1 MKKNASSKI
10 LLSLGVATLL
20 YSSAFAQEINL
31 TESSDVGN
39 YFEEN
44 GKDINLK
51 NPDKYKGQDLNI
63 KMGVWDLPNDDYDSA
78 DYRLN
83 IDIGKNNTLSFTH
96 NNGQNPAYVTNLN
109 ATAKEVKTTDIVLQA
124 FAPSVINGDLTM
136 TSSGGEAI
144 TEDEKKGSGIILYNG
159 AVEGKSANGSLT
171 INGNFTADKTLFATY
186 GNFVKVNGTAN
197 LKNSNF
203 GLMKR
208 SYTDLEANNVV
219 MVQAKDFNEN
229 ILKANNNA
237 GALLLKFASD
247 YISTDVQGKDPLE
260 AGTIIDISDE
270 DKYGDGEKGLVDY
283 KLSVQNC
290 GGNKCLVDYKLSV
303 QNCGGN
309 KCLVINGGATAAA
322 KDKLVQLQVDIDA
335 IDKLLK
341 NEFDFSQDEEWT
353 KAKEALEKQKT
364 ELEQLKQEAEKNGG
378 KIDDEKYIDL
388 VNKNSNL
395 NLSANDKASIL
406 ALRSITEQLGSIGA
420 DLASREGVKLAL
432 DIKKDTDNTG
442 KSVSNLNSA
451 SSAVNTTMNISNDVS
466 IGSRVAMLNNPF
478 GTYASKMNGLKF
490 AALDSDMRP
499 SYVNEYT
506 NSVWANAF
514 GGANIIDGDSGA
526 MYGATIGVDKQAN
539 DDVLWGTYFTYANA
553 KIKDNNLEQKSD
565 NFQLGMYSTI
575 NVAPQWELNLKAYAQ
590 VSPTKQDNVQTD
602 GAYNSDYTSKF
613 LGLSANA
620 GRVFDFS
627 DNTLFIKPF
636 AGVNYYF
643 SYTPSHTE
651 NGAIAKDIDSMKNN
665 SVSVEVGAE
674 FRKYMNENSYIFVT
688 PKIEQFVINSGDDY
702 TANLAVNNA
711 FFTSIEAN
719 NKKKTYGQIIVGG
732 NVDFTNQLSMNLG
745 FGAKQILAGK
755 VDNKNETYLS
765 GQVGLKYKF

>member
-20 YSSAFAQEINL
+20 YSGAFAAEITFN
-31 TESSDVGN
+31 SDSDLN
-39 YFEEN
+39 THF
-44 GKDINLK
+44 DINEKDNVATFK
-51 NPDKYKGQDLNI
+51 NENYKNQDLTFKINT
-63 KMGVWDLPNDDYDSA
+63 LAFDDAPEDA
-78 DYRLN
+78 KIN
-83 IDIGKNNTLSFTH
+83 IDLGNNSLTLENTRNS
-96 NNGQNPAYVTNLN
+96 GGE
-109 ATAKEVKTTDIVLQA
+109 TAALVRNFNVDAKDFKTTDIGLSYFNA
-124 FAPSVINGDLTM
+124 GIINANFTM
-136 TSSGGEAI
+136 V
-144 TEDEKKGSGIILYNG
+144 GSGEDFDLDNIIDKNKASSLLIFNG
-159 AVEGKSANGSLT
+159 SRENTNDTVNGSLT
-171 INGNFTADKTLFATY
+171 VNGDFSAT
-186 GNFVKVNGTAN
+186 NSAIVSMKSDTFKVNGTATIEKSGLGFLSQSYSN
-197 LKNSNF
+197 LDVNDF
-203 GLMKR
+203 IALR
-208 SYTDLEANNVV
+208 
-219 MVQAKDFNEN
+219 AKDIKTDKLNDET
-229 ILKANNNA
+229 NA
-237 GALLLKFASD
+237 GALILKTASSYIDESLLNDDDYVASL
-247 YISTDVQGKDPLE
+247 DVT
-260 AGTIIDISDE
+260 AE
-270 DKYGDGEKGLVDY
+270 DNKYGGVFVDY
-283 KLSVQNC
+283 KLSLKNC
-290 GGNKCLVDYKLSV
+290 GGD
-303 QNCGGN
+303 

-322 KDKLVQLQVDIDA
+322 KKLTNQIAVDLEAITRIIDGL
-335 IDKLLK
+335 D
-341 NEFDFSQDEEWT
+341 NEQ
-353 KAKEALEKQKT
+353 AKEALQEQKT

-526 MYGATIGVDKQAN
+526 MYGATVGVDKQAN

-575 NVAPQWELNLKAYAQ
+575 NIAPQWELNLKAYAQ
-590 VSPTKQDNVQTD
+590 VSPTKQDNVQID

>member
-20 YSSAFAQEINL
+20 YSGAFAAEITFN
-31 TESSDVGN
+31 SDSDLN
-39 YFEEN
+39 THF
-44 GKDINLK
+44 DINEKDNVATFK
-51 NPDKYKGQDLNI
+51 NENYKNQDLTFKINT
-63 KMGVWDLPNDDYDSA
+63 LAFDDAHEDA
-78 DYRLN
+78 KIN
-83 IDIGKNNTLSFTH
+83 IDLGNNSLTLENTRNS
-96 NNGQNPAYVTNLN
+96 GGE
-109 ATAKEVKTTDIVLQA
+109 TAALVRNFNVDAKDFKTTDIGLSYFNA
-124 FAPSVINGDLTM
+124 GIINANFTM
-136 TSSGGEAI
+136 V
-144 TEDEKKGSGIILYNG
+144 GSGEDFDLDNIDKNKASSLLIFNG
-159 AVEGKSANGSLT
+159 SRENTNDTVNGSLT
-171 INGNFTADKTLFATY
+171 VNGDFSAT
-186 GNFVKVNGTAN
+186 NSAIVSMKSDTFKVNGTATIEKSGLGFLSQSYSN
-197 LKNSNF
+197 LDVNDF
-203 GLMKR
+203 IALR
-208 SYTDLEANNVV
+208 
-219 MVQAKDFNEN
+219 AKDIKTDKLNDET
-229 ILKANNNA
+229 NA
-237 GALLLKFASD
+237 GALILKSASSYIDESLLNDDDYVASL
-247 YISTDVQGKDPLE
+247 DVT
-260 AGTIIDISDE
+260 AE
-270 DKYGDGEKGLVDY
+270 DNKYGGVFVDY
-283 KLSVQNC
+283 KLSLKNC
-290 GGNKCLVDYKLSV
+290 GGD
-303 QNCGGN
+303 

-322 KDKLVQLQVDIDA
+322 KKLTNQIAVDLEAITRIIDGL
-335 IDKLLK
+335 D
-341 NEFDFSQDEEWT
+341 NEQ
-353 KAKEALEKQKT
+353 AKEALQEQKT
-364 ELEQLKQEAEKNGG
+364 ELEKLQQEAMQNGG

-526 MYGATIGVDKQAN
+526 MYGATVGVDKQAN
-539 DDVLWGTYFTYANA
+539 DDVLWGAYFTYANA

-590 VSPTKQDNVQTD
+590 VSPTKQDNVQID

-651 NGAIAKDIDSMKNN
+651 NGAIAKDIDSIKNN

>member
-31 TESSDVGN
+31 TESSGVGN

-290 GGNKCLVDYKLSV
+290 GGNKCLV
-303 QNCGGN
+303 
-309 KCLVINGGATAAA
+309 INGGATAAA
-322 KDKLVQLQVDIDA
+322 KDKLVQLQVDIDV

>member
-31 TESSDVGN
+31 TQSSDVEN

-51 NPDKYKGQDLNI
+51 NPDKYKGQDLSI

-78 DYRLN
+78 VYRLN

-96 NNGQNPAYVTNLN
+96 NNGQNPVYVTNLN

-124 FAPSVINGDLTM
+124 FAPSVINGNLTM
-136 TSSGGEAI
+136 TSSGAETI

-159 AVEGKSANGSLT
+159 AGETQSANGSLT
-171 INGNFTADKTLFATY
+171 INGNFTADKTLFAAY

-197 LKNSNF
+197 LTNSNF
-203 GLMKR
+203 GLIKR

-219 MVQAKDFNEN
+219 MVQAKDFNKD
-229 ILKANNNA
+229 ILEEKSNNNA
-237 GALLLKFASD
+237 GALLVKFLND
-247 YISTDVQGKDPLE
+247 YVSTDLHGKDVIE
-260 AGTIIDISDE
+260 TGAVIDISDE
-270 DKYGDGEKGLVDY
+270 DEYGDGKKGLVDY

-290 GGNKCLVDYKLSV
+290 GGNKCLVV
-303 QNCGGN
+303 
-309 KCLVINGGATAAA
+309 NGGATAAA
-322 KDKLVQLQVDIDA
+322 KDKLTQLKVDINA

-341 NEFDFSQDEEWT
+341 NEFDSSQDEEW
-353 KAKEALEKQKT
+353 KQAKEALEKQKT
-364 ELEQLKQEAEKNGG
+364 ELEKLQQEAKKNGG

-478 GTYASKMNGLKF
+478 GTYASKMNSLKF

-526 MYGATIGVDKQAN
+526 MYGATVGVDKQAN
-539 DDVLWGTYFTYANA
+539 DDVLWGAYFTYANA

-590 VSPTKQDNVQTD
+590 VSPTKQDNVQID

-665 SVSVEVGAE
+665 SVSIEVGAE

-711 FFTSIEAN
+711 FFTSVEAN

>member
-31 TESSDVGN
+31 TQSSDVGN

-96 NNGQNPAYVTNLN
+96 NNDQNPVYVTNLN

-124 FAPSVINGDLTM
+124 SAPSVINGNLTM
-136 TSSGGEAI
+136 TSSGGGAI
-144 TEDEKKGSGIILYNG
+144 TEDEKKGSGIILYNGNG

-171 INGNFTADKTLFATY
+171 INGNFAADKTLFAAY

-197 LKNSNF
+197 LTNSNF

-219 MVQAKDFNEN
+219 IVQAKDFNEN

-237 GALLLKFASD
+237 GALLLKFAGD

-290 GGNKCLVDYKLSV
+290 GGNKCLV
-303 QNCGGN
+303 
-309 KCLVINGGATAAA
+309 INGGATAAA
-322 KDKLVQLQVDIDA
+322 KDKLVQLQVDIDT

-341 NEFDFSQDEEWT
+341 NEFDSSQGEEWEQ
-353 KAKEALEKQKT
+353 AKETLKKQQAELQTMLE
-364 ELEQLKQEAEKNGG
+364 EAKKNGG

-388 VNKNSNL
+388 VNKNLNL

-526 MYGATIGVDKQAN
+526 MYGATVGVDKQAN
-539 DDVLWGTYFTYANA
+539 DDVLWGAYFTYANA

-590 VSPTKQDNVQTD
+590 VSPTKQDNVQID

-651 NGAIAKDIDSMKNN
+651 NGAIAKDIDSIKNN

-711 FFTSIEAN
+711 FFTSVEAN

>member
-31 TESSDVGN
+31 TQSSDIGN

-96 NNGQNPAYVTNLN
+96 NNGQNPVYVTNLN

-124 FAPSVINGDLTM
+124 SAPSVINGNLTM
-136 TSSGGEAI
+136 TSSGAETI

-171 INGNFTADKTLFATY
+171 INGNFTADKTLFAAY

-197 LKNSNF
+197 LTNSNF

-219 MVQAKDFNEN
+219 IVQAKDFNEN

-237 GALLLKFASD
+237 GALLLKFAGD

-260 AGTIIDISDE
+260 AATIIDISDE
-270 DKYGDGEKGLVDY
+270 DKYGDGEKG
-283 KLSVQNC
+283 
-290 GGNKCLVDYKLSV
+290 LVDYKLSV

-322 KDKLVQLQVDIDA
+322 KDKLVQLQVDIDT

-341 NEFDFSQDEEWT
+341 NEFDSSQGEEWEQ
-353 KAKEALEKQKT
+353 AKETLQEQKTKLEKLQ
-364 ELEQLKQEAEKNGG
+364 QEAMQNGG

-526 MYGATIGVDKQAN
+526 MYGATVGVDKQAN
-539 DDVLWGTYFTYANA
+539 DDVLWGAYFTYANA

-590 VSPTKQDNVQTD
+590 VSPTKQDNVQID

-620 GRVFDFS
+620 GRVFDLS

-651 NGAIAKDIDSMKNN
+651 NGAIAKDIDSIKNN

-711 FFTSIEAN
+711 FFTSVEAN

>member
-31 TESSDVGN
+31 TQSSDVGN

-96 NNGQNPAYVTNLN
+96 NNDQNPVYVTNLN

-124 FAPSVINGDLTM
+124 SAPSVINGNLTM
-136 TSSGGEAI
+136 TSSGGGAI
-144 TEDEKKGSGIILYNG
+144 TEDEKKGSGIILYNGNG

-171 INGNFTADKTLFATY
+171 INGNFAADKTLFAAY

-197 LKNSNF
+197 LTNSNF

-219 MVQAKDFNEN
+219 IVQAKDFNEN

-237 GALLLKFASD
+237 GALLLKFAGD

-260 AGTIIDISDE
+260 AATIIDISDE
-270 DKYGDGEKGLVDY
+270 DKYGDGEKG
-283 KLSVQNC
+283 
-290 GGNKCLVDYKLSV
+290 LVDYKLSV

-322 KDKLVQLQVDIDA
+322 KDKLVQLQVDIDT

-341 NEFDFSQDEEWT
+341 NEFDSSQGEEWEQ
-353 KAKEALEKQKT
+353 AKETLKKQQAEIQTMLE
-364 ELEQLKQEAEKNGG
+364 EAKKNGG

-388 VNKNSNL
+388 VNKNLNL

-526 MYGATIGVDKQAN
+526 MYGATVGVDKQAN
-539 DDVLWGTYFTYANA
+539 DDVLWGAYFTYANA

-590 VSPTKQDNVQTD
+590 VSPTKQNNVQID

-711 FFTSIEAN
+711 FFTSVEAN

>member
-31 TESSDVGN
+31 TQSSDVGN

-96 NNGQNPAYVTNLN
+96 NNGQNPVYVTNLN

-124 FAPSVINGDLTM
+124 SAPSVINGDLTM
-136 TSSGGEAI
+136 TSSGGGAI
-144 TEDEKKGSGIILYNG
+144 TEDEKKGSGIILYNGNG

-171 INGNFTADKTLFATY
+171 INGNFAADKTLFAAY

-197 LKNSNF
+197 LTNSNF

-219 MVQAKDFNEN
+219 IVQAKDFNEN

-237 GALLLKFASD
+237 GALLLKFAGD

-260 AGTIIDISDE
+260 AVTIIDISDE

-290 GGNKCLVDYKLSV
+290 GGNKCLV
-303 QNCGGN
+303 
-309 KCLVINGGATAAA
+309 INGGATAAA
-322 KDKLVQLQVDIDA
+322 KNKLVQLQVDIDT

-341 NEFDFSQDEEWT
+341 NEFDSSQGEEWEQ
-353 KAKEALEKQKT
+353 AKETLKKQQAEIQTMLE
-364 ELEQLKQEAEKNGG
+364 EAKKNGG

-388 VNKNSNL
+388 VNKNLNL

-526 MYGATIGVDKQAN
+526 MYGATVGVDKQAN
-539 DDVLWGTYFTYANA
+539 DDVLWGAYFTYANA

-590 VSPTKQDNVQTD
+590 VSPTKQDNVQID

-651 NGAIAKDIDSMKNN
+651 NGAIAKDIDSIKNN

-711 FFTSIEAN
+711 FFTSVEAN

>member
-31 TESSDVGN
+31 TQSSDVGN

-51 NPDKYKGQDLNI
+51 NPDQYKGQDLSI
-63 KMGVWDLPNDDYDSA
+63 KMGVWDLPDDYDSD

-96 NNGQNPAYVTNLN
+96 NNGQNPVYVTNLN

-124 FAPSVINGDLTM
+124 FAPSVINGNLTM
-136 TSSGGEAI
+136 TSSGAETI
-144 TEDEKKGSGIILYNG
+144 TEDEKKGSGIILYNGNG

-171 INGNFTADKTLFATY
+171 INGNFTADKTLFAAY

-197 LKNSNF
+197 LTNSNF
-203 GLMKR
+203 GLMKH

-219 MVQAKDFNEN
+219 IVQAKDFNEN

-237 GALLLKFASD
+237 GALLLKFAGD

-260 AGTIIDISDE
+260 AATIIDISDE
-270 DKYGDGEKGLVDY
+270 DKYGDGEKG
-283 KLSVQNC
+283 
-290 GGNKCLVDYKLSV
+290 LVDYKLSV

-322 KDKLVQLQVDIDA
+322 KDKLVQLQVDIDT

-341 NEFDFSQDEEWT
+341 NEFDSSQGEEWEQ
-353 KAKEALEKQKT
+353 AKEALKKQQAEIQT
-364 ELEQLKQEAEKNGG
+364 MLEEAKKNGG

-526 MYGATIGVDKQAN
+526 MYGATVGVDKQAN
-539 DDVLWGTYFTYANA
+539 DDVLWGAYFTYANA

-590 VSPTKQDNVQTD
+590 VSPTKQDNVQID

-711 FFTSIEAN
+711 FFTSVEAN

>member
-20 YSSAFAQEINL
+20 YSGAFAAEITFN
-31 TESSDVGN
+31 SDSDLN
-39 YFEEN
+39 THF
-44 GKDINLK
+44 DINEKDNVATFK
-51 NPDKYKGQDLNI
+51 NENYKNQDLTFKINT
-63 KMGVWDLPNDDYDSA
+63 LAFDDAHEDA
-78 DYRLN
+78 KIN
-83 IDIGKNNTLSFTH
+83 IDLGNNSLTLENTRNS
-96 NNGQNPAYVTNLN
+96 GGE
-109 ATAKEVKTTDIVLQA
+109 TAALVRNFNVDAKDFKTTDIGLSYFNA
-124 FAPSVINGDLTM
+124 GIINANFTM
-136 TSSGGEAI
+136 V
-144 TEDEKKGSGIILYNG
+144 GSGEDFDLDNIDKNKASSLLIFNG
-159 AVEGKSANGSLT
+159 SRENTNDTVNGSLT
-171 INGNFTADKTLFATY
+171 VNGDFSAT
-186 GNFVKVNGTAN
+186 NSAIVSMKSDTFKVNGTATIEKSGLGFLSQSYSN
-197 LKNSNF
+197 LDVNDF
-203 GLMKR
+203 IALR
-208 SYTDLEANNVV
+208 
-219 MVQAKDFNEN
+219 AKDIKTDKLNDET
-229 ILKANNNA
+229 NA
-237 GALLLKFASD
+237 GALILKSASSYIDESLLNEDDYVASL
-247 YISTDVQGKDPLE
+247 DVT
-260 AGTIIDISDE
+260 AE
-270 DKYGDGEKGLVDY
+270 DNKYGGVFVDY
-283 KLSVQNC
+283 KLSLKNC
-290 GGNKCLVDYKLSV
+290 GGD
-303 QNCGGN
+303 

-322 KDKLVQLQVDIDA
+322 KKLTNQIAVDLEAITRIIDGL
-335 IDKLLK
+335 D
-341 NEFDFSQDEEWT
+341 NEQ
-353 KAKEALEKQKT
+353 AKEALQEQKT

-526 MYGATIGVDKQAN
+526 MYGATVGVDKQAN
-539 DDVLWGTYFTYANA
+539 DDVLWGAYFTYANA

-590 VSPTKQDNVQTD
+590 VSPTKQDNVQID

-711 FFTSIEAN
+711 FFTSVEAN

>member
-20 YSSAFAQEINL
+20 YSGAFAAEITFNSDSDLNTHFDINEKDNVATFKNENYKNKQDVTFNISTSAFDDAPEDTKINIDLGNNSL
-31 TESSDVGN
+31 T
-39 YFEEN
+39 
-44 GKDINLK
+44 LK
-51 NPDKYKGQDLNI
+51 NQMNYQ
-63 KMGVWDLPNDDYDSA
+63 
-78 DYRLN
+78 
-83 IDIGKNNTLSFTH
+83 GK
-96 NNGQNPAYVTNLN
+96 
-109 ATAKEVKTTDIVLQA
+109 TAALVKNFNVDAKDFKTTDIGLSYFNA
-124 FAPSVINGDLTM
+124 GIINANFIM
-136 TSSGGEAI
+136 E
-144 TEDEKKGSGIILYNG
+144 GSGKDFDLGNIDKNKASSLLIFNG
-159 AVEGKSANGSLT
+159 SRENTNDTVNGSLT
-171 INGNFTADKTLFATY
+171 VNGDFSTTNSAIVSMKSDTF
-186 GNFVKVNGTAN
+186 KVNGTATLKEAGLGFLSQSYSN
-197 LKNSNF
+197 LDVNDF
-203 GLMKR
+203 IALR
-208 SYTDLEANNVV
+208 
-219 MVQAKDFNEN
+219 AKDIKTDTLNEDT
-229 ILKANNNA
+229 NA
-237 GALLLKFASD
+237 GALILKTASSYINENLLNGDD
-247 YISTDVQGKDPLE
+247 YAAYLDVTDDK
-260 AGTIIDISDE
+260 
-270 DKYGDGEKGLVDY
+270 KYGGAFVDY
-283 KLSVQNC
+283 KLSLKNC
-290 GGNKCLVDYKLSV
+290 GGD
-303 QNCGGN
+303 

-322 KDKLVQLQVDIDA
+322 KNLTNQIAVDLEAITRIIDGL
-335 IDKLLK
+335 D
-341 NEFDFSQDEEWT
+341 NEQ
-353 KAKEALEKQKT
+353 AKEALQEQKT

-432 DIKKDTDNTG
+432 QIKKDTDNTG
-442 KSVSNLNSA
+442 KSVSNLNLA

-526 MYGATIGVDKQAN
+526 MHGATIGVDKQAN
-539 DDVLWGTYFTYANA
+539 DDVLWGVYFTYANA

-575 NVAPQWELNLKAYAQ
+575 NIAPQWELNLKAYAQ
-590 VSPTKQDNVQTD
+590 VSPTKQDNVQID

-711 FFTSIEAN
+711 FFTSVEAN

>member
-31 TESSDVGN
+31 TQSSDVGN

-96 NNGQNPAYVTNLN
+96 NNGQNPVYVTNLN

-124 FAPSVINGDLTM
+124 SAPSVINGNLTM
-136 TSSGGEAI
+136 TSSGAGTI
-144 TEDEKKGSGIILYNG
+144 TEDEKKGSGIILYNGNG

-171 INGNFTADKTLFATY
+171 INGNFTADKTLFAAY

-197 LKNSNF
+197 LTNSNF

-219 MVQAKDFNEN
+219 MVQAKDFNED

-237 GALLLKFASD
+237 GALLLKFAGD
-247 YISTDVQGKDPLE
+247 YISTSVQGKDPLE
-260 AGTIIDISDE
+260 AATIIDISDE
-270 DKYGDGEKGLVDY
+270 DKYGDGEKG
-283 KLSVQNC
+283 
-290 GGNKCLVDYKLSV
+290 LVDYKLSV

-322 KDKLVQLQVDIDA
+322 KDKLVQLQVDIDT

-341 NEFDFSQDEEWT
+341 NEFDSSQGEEWEQ
-353 KAKEALEKQKT
+353 AKETLKKQQAEIQTMLE
-364 ELEQLKQEAEKNGG
+364 EAKKNGG

-526 MYGATIGVDKQAN
+526 MYGATVGVDKQAN
-539 DDVLWGTYFTYANA
+539 DDVLWGAYFTYANA

-590 VSPTKQDNVQTD
+590 VSPTKQDNVQID

-665 SVSVEVGAE
+665 SVSIEVGAE

-711 FFTSIEAN
+711 FFTSVEAN

>member
-31 TESSDVGN
+31 TQSSDVGN

-63 KMGVWDLPNDDYDSA
+63 KMGVWDLPDDDYDSA

-96 NNGQNPAYVTNLN
+96 NNGQNPVYVTNLN

-124 FAPSVINGDLTM
+124 SAPSVINGNLTM
-136 TSSGGEAI
+136 TSSGAETI
-144 TEDEKKGSGIILYNG
+144 TEDEKKGSGIILYNGNG

-171 INGNFTADKTLFATY
+171 INGNFTADKTLFAAY

-197 LKNSNF
+197 LTNSNF

-219 MVQAKDFNEN
+219 IVQAKDFNEN

-237 GALLLKFASD
+237 GALLLKFAGD

-260 AGTIIDISDE
+260 AVTIIDISDE
-270 DKYGDGEKGLVDY
+270 DKYGDGEKG
-283 KLSVQNC
+283 
-290 GGNKCLVDYKLSV
+290 LVDYKLSV

-322 KDKLVQLQVDIDA
+322 KDKLVQLQVDIDT

-341 NEFDFSQDEEWT
+341 NEFDSSQGEEWEQ
-353 KAKEALEKQKT
+353 AKETLKKQQAEIQTMLE
-364 ELEQLKQEAEKNGG
+364 EAKKNGG

-388 VNKNSNL
+388 VNKNLNL

-526 MYGATIGVDKQAN
+526 MYGATVGVDKQAN
-539 DDVLWGTYFTYANA
+539 DDVLWGAYFTYANA

-590 VSPTKQDNVQTD
+590 VSPTKQDNVQID

-711 FFTSIEAN
+711 FFTSVEAN

>member
-20 YSSAFAQEINL
+20 YSGAFAAEITFN
-31 TESSDVGN
+31 SDSDLN
-39 YFEEN
+39 THF
-44 GKDINLK
+44 DINEKDNVATFK
-51 NPDKYKGQDLNI
+51 NENYKNQDLTFKINT
-63 KMGVWDLPNDDYDSA
+63 LAFDDAPEDA
-78 DYRLN
+78 KIN
-83 IDIGKNNTLSFTH
+83 IDLGNNSLTLENTRSGSETAALVKNFN
-96 NNGQNPAYVTNLN
+96 VD
-109 ATAKEVKTTDIVLQA
+109 AKDFKTTDIGLSYFNA
-124 FAPSVINGDLTM
+124 GIINANFTM
-136 TSSGGEAI
+136 E
-144 TEDEKKGSGIILYNG
+144 GSGKDFDLDNIDKNKASSLLIFNG
-159 AVEGKSANGSLT
+159 SRENTNDTVNGSLT
-171 INGNFTADKTLFATY
+171 VNGDFSAT
-186 GNFVKVNGTAN
+186 NSAIVSMKSDTFKVNGTATLKEAGLGFLSQSYSN
-197 LKNSNF
+197 LDVNDF
-203 GLMKR
+203 IALR
-208 SYTDLEANNVV
+208 
-219 MVQAKDFNEN
+219 AKDIKTDKLNDET
-229 ILKANNNA
+229 NA
-237 GALLLKFASD
+237 GALILKTASSYINENLLNGDD
-247 YISTDVQGKDPLE
+247 YAAYLDVTDDK
-260 AGTIIDISDE
+260 
-270 DKYGDGEKGLVDY
+270 KYGGAFVDY
-283 KLSVQNC
+283 KLSLKNC
-290 GGNKCLVDYKLSV
+290 GGD
-303 QNCGGN
+303 

-322 KDKLVQLQVDIDA
+322 KNLTNQIAVDLEAITRIIDGL
-335 IDKLLK
+335 D
-341 NEFDFSQDEEWT
+341 NEQ
-353 KAKEALEKQKT
+353 AKEALQEQKT
-364 ELEQLKQEAEKNGG
+364 ELEKLQQEAMQNGG

-388 VNKNSNL
+388 VNKNLNL

-432 DIKKDTDNTG
+432 QIKKDTDNTG

-478 GTYASKMNGLKF
+478 GTYASKINGLKF

-526 MYGATIGVDKQAN
+526 MYGATVGVDKQAN
-539 DDVLWGTYFTYANA
+539 DDVLWGAYFTYANA

-575 NVAPQWELNLKAYAQ
+575 NIAPQWELNLKAYAQ
-590 VSPTKQDNVQTD
+590 VSPTKQDNVQID

-636 AGVNYYF
+636 AGINYYF

-688 PKIEQFVINSGDDY
+688 PKIEQFVINGDDDY

-711 FFTSIEAN
+711 FFTSVEAN

-745 FGAKQILAGK
+745 FGAKQILAGR
-755 VDNKNETYLS
+755 VDSKNET
-765 GQVGLKYKF
+765 

>member
-31 TESSDVGN
+31 TQSSDIGN

-96 NNGQNPAYVTNLN
+96 NNDQNPVYVTNLN

-124 FAPSVINGDLTM
+124 SAPSVINGNLTM
-136 TSSGGEAI
+136 TSSGAETI
-144 TEDEKKGSGIILYNG
+144 TEDEKKGSGIILYNGNG

-171 INGNFTADKTLFATY
+171 INGNFTADKTLFAAY

-197 LKNSNF
+197 LTNSNF

-219 MVQAKDFNEN
+219 IVQAKDFNEN

-237 GALLLKFASD
+237 GALLLKFAGD

-290 GGNKCLVDYKLSV
+290 GGNKCLV
-303 QNCGGN
+303 
-309 KCLVINGGATAAA
+309 INGGATAAA
-322 KDKLVQLQVDIDA
+322 KDKLVQLQVDIDT

-341 NEFDFSQDEEWT
+341 NEFDSSQGEEWEQ
-353 KAKEALEKQKT
+353 AKETLKKQQAEIQTMLE
-364 ELEQLKQEAEKNGG
+364 EAKKNGG

-388 VNKNSNL
+388 VNKNLNL

-526 MYGATIGVDKQAN
+526 MYGATVGVDKQAN
-539 DDVLWGTYFTYANA
+539 DDVLWGAYFTYANA

-590 VSPTKQDNVQTD
+590 VSPTKQDNVQID

-665 SVSVEVGAE
+665 SVSIEVGAE

-711 FFTSIEAN
+711 FFTSVEAN

>member
-31 TESSDVGN
+31 TQSSDVGN

-96 NNGQNPAYVTNLN
+96 NNDQNPVYVTNLN

-124 FAPSVINGDLTM
+124 SAPSVINGNLTM
-136 TSSGGEAI
+136 TSSGGGAI
-144 TEDEKKGSGIILYNG
+144 TEDEKKGSGIILYNGNG

-171 INGNFTADKTLFATY
+171 INGNFAADKTLFAAY

-197 LKNSNF
+197 LTNSNF

-219 MVQAKDFNEN
+219 IVQAKDFNEN

-237 GALLLKFASD
+237 GALLLKFAGD

-290 GGNKCLVDYKLSV
+290 GGNKCLV
-303 QNCGGN
+303 
-309 KCLVINGGATAAA
+309 INGGATAAA
-322 KDKLVQLQVDIDA
+322 KDKLVQLQVDIDT

-341 NEFDFSQDEEWT
+341 NEFDSSQGEEWEQ
-353 KAKEALEKQKT
+353 AKEALKKQQAEIQT
-364 ELEQLKQEAEKNGG
+364 MLEEAKKNGG

-388 VNKNSNL
+388 VNKNLNL

-432 DIKKDTDNTG
+432 QIKKDTDNTG

-526 MYGATIGVDKQAN
+526 MYGATVGVDKQAN
-539 DDVLWGTYFTYANA
+539 DDVLWGAYFTYANA

-590 VSPTKQDNVQTD
+590 VSPTKQDNVQID

-711 FFTSIEAN
+711 FFTSVEAN

>member
-20 YSSAFAQEINL
+20 YSGAFAAEITFN
-31 TESSDVGN
+31 SDSDLN
-39 YFEEN
+39 THF
-44 GKDINLK
+44 DINEKDNVATFK
-51 NPDKYKGQDLNI
+51 NENYKNQDLTFKINT
-63 KMGVWDLPNDDYDSA
+63 LAFDDAHEDA
-78 DYRLN
+78 KIN
-83 IDIGKNNTLSFTH
+83 IDLGNNSLTLENTRNS
-96 NNGQNPAYVTNLN
+96 GGE
-109 ATAKEVKTTDIVLQA
+109 TAALVRNFNVDAKDFKTTDIGLSYFNA
-124 FAPSVINGDLTM
+124 GIINANFTM
-136 TSSGGEAI
+136 V
-144 TEDEKKGSGIILYNG
+144 GSGEDFDLDNIDKNKASSLLIFNG
-159 AVEGKSANGSLT
+159 SRENTNDTVNGSLT
-171 INGNFTADKTLFATY
+171 VNGDFSAT
-186 GNFVKVNGTAN
+186 NSAIVSMKSDTFKVNGTATIEKSGLGFLSQSYSN
-197 LKNSNF
+197 L
-203 GLMKR
+203 
-208 SYTDLEANNVV
+208 DANDFIVLR
-219 MVQAKDFNEN
+219 AKDIKTDKLNDET
-229 ILKANNNA
+229 NA
-237 GALLLKFASD
+237 GALILKSGSSYIDESLLNGDDSIASL
-247 YISTDVQGKDPLE
+247 DVT
-260 AGTIIDISDE
+260 AE
-270 DKYGDGEKGLVDY
+270 DNKYGGVFVDY
-283 KLSVQNC
+283 KLSLKNC
-290 GGNKCLVDYKLSV
+290 GGD
-303 QNCGGN
+303 

-322 KDKLVQLQVDIDA
+322 KKLTNQIAVDLEAITRIID
-335 IDKLLK
+335 DLD
-341 NEFDFSQDEEWT
+341 NEQ
-353 KAKEALEKQKT
+353 AKEALQEQKT
-364 ELEQLKQEAEKNGG
+364 ELEKLQQEAMQNGG

-526 MYGATIGVDKQAN
+526 MYGATVGVDKQAN

-575 NVAPQWELNLKAYAQ
+575 NIAPQWELNLKAYAQ
-590 VSPTKQDNVQTD
+590 VSPTKQDNVQID

-711 FFTSIEAN
+711 FFTSVEAN

>member
-31 TESSDVGN
+31 TQSSDVGN

-44 GKDINLK
+44 GNDINLK
-51 NPDKYKGQDLNI
+51 NPDKYKGQDLSI

-96 NNGQNPAYVTNLN
+96 NNGQNPVYVTNLN

-124 FAPSVINGDLTM
+124 SAPSVINGNLTM
-136 TSSGGEAI
+136 TSSGAETI
-144 TEDEKKGSGIILYNG
+144 TEDEKKGSGIILYNGNG

-171 INGNFTADKTLFATY
+171 INGNFTADKTLFAAY

-197 LKNSNF
+197 LTNSNF

-219 MVQAKDFNEN
+219 IVQAKDFNEN

-237 GALLLKFASD
+237 GALLLKFAGD

-260 AGTIIDISDE
+260 AATIIDISDE
-270 DKYGDGEKGLVDY
+270 DEYGDGKKGLVDY

-290 GGNKCLVDYKLSV
+290 GGNKCLVV
-303 QNCGGN
+303 
-309 KCLVINGGATAAA
+309 NGGATAAA
-322 KDKLVQLQVDIDA
+322 KDKLTQLKVDINA

-341 NEFDFSQDEEWT
+341 NEFDSSQDEEW
-353 KAKEALEKQKT
+353 KQAKEALEKQKT
-364 ELEQLKQEAEKNGG
+364 ELEKLQQEAMQNGG

-388 VNKNSNL
+388 VNKNLNL

-526 MYGATIGVDKQAN
+526 MYGATVGVDKQAN
-539 DDVLWGTYFTYANA
+539 DDVLWGAYFTYANA

-590 VSPTKQDNVQTD
+590 VSPTKQDNVQID

-636 AGVNYYF
+636 VGVNYYF

-711 FFTSIEAN
+711 FFTSVEAN

>member
-31 TESSDVGN
+31 TQSSDVGN

-96 NNGQNPAYVTNLN
+96 NNDQNPVYVTNLN

-124 FAPSVINGDLTM
+124 SAPSVINGNLTM
-136 TSSGGEAI
+136 TSSGGGAI
-144 TEDEKKGSGIILYNG
+144 TEDEKKGSGIILYNGNG

-171 INGNFTADKTLFATY
+171 INGNFAADKTLFAAY

-197 LKNSNF
+197 LTNSNF

-219 MVQAKDFNEN
+219 IVQAKDFNEN

-237 GALLLKFASD
+237 GALLLKFAGD

-260 AGTIIDISDE
+260 AVTIIDISDE
-270 DKYGDGEKGLVDY
+270 DKYGDGEKG
-283 KLSVQNC
+283 
-290 GGNKCLVDYKLSV
+290 LVDYKLSV

-322 KDKLVQLQVDIDA
+322 KDKLVQLQVDIDT

-341 NEFDFSQDEEWT
+341 NEFDSSQGEEWEQ
-353 KAKEALEKQKT
+353 AKETLKKQQAEIQTMLE
-364 ELEQLKQEAEKNGG
+364 EAKKNGG

-388 VNKNSNL
+388 VNKNLNL

-526 MYGATIGVDKQAN
+526 MYGATVGVDKQAN
-539 DDVLWGTYFTYANA
+539 DDVLWGAYFTYANA

-590 VSPTKQDNVQTD
+590 VSPTKQDNVQID

-651 NGAIAKDIDSMKNN
+651 NGAIAKDIDSIKNN

-711 FFTSIEAN
+711 FFTSVEAN

>member
-20 YSSAFAQEINL
+20 YSGAFAAEITFN
-31 TESSDVGN
+31 SDSDLN
-39 YFEEN
+39 THF
-44 GKDINLK
+44 DINEKDNVATFK
-51 NPDKYKGQDLNI
+51 NENYKNQDLTFKINTLAFEDAHEDAKI
-63 KMGVWDLPNDDYDSA
+63 
-78 DYRLN
+78 N
-83 IDIGKNNTLSFTH
+83 IDLGNNSLTLENTRNS
-96 NNGQNPAYVTNLN
+96 GGE
-109 ATAKEVKTTDIVLQA
+109 TAALVRNFNVDAKDFKTTDIGLSYFNA
-124 FAPSVINGDLTM
+124 GIINANFTM
-136 TSSGGEAI
+136 V
-144 TEDEKKGSGIILYNG
+144 GSGEDFDLDNIDKNKASSLLIFNG
-159 AVEGKSANGSLT
+159 SRENTNDTVNGSLT
-171 INGNFTADKTLFATY
+171 VNGDFSAT
-186 GNFVKVNGTAN
+186 NSAIASMKSDTFKVNGTATIEKSGLGFLSQSYSN
-197 LKNSNF
+197 L
-203 GLMKR
+203 
-208 SYTDLEANNVV
+208 DANDFIVLR
-219 MVQAKDFNEN
+219 AKDIKTDKLNDET
-229 ILKANNNA
+229 NA
-237 GALLLKFASD
+237 GALILKSASSYIDESLLNDDDYVASL
-247 YISTDVQGKDPLE
+247 DVT
-260 AGTIIDISDE
+260 AE
-270 DKYGDGEKGLVDY
+270 DNKYGGVFVDY
-283 KLSVQNC
+283 KLSLKNC
-290 GGNKCLVDYKLSV
+290 GGD
-303 QNCGGN
+303 

-341 NEFDFSQDEEWT
+341 NEFDSSQDEEW
-353 KAKEALEKQKT
+353 KQAKEALEKQKT
-364 ELEQLKQEAEKNGG
+364 ELQTMLEEAEKNGG

-388 VNKNSNL
+388 VNKNLNL

-526 MYGATIGVDKQAN
+526 MYGATVGVDKQAN
-539 DDVLWGTYFTYANA
+539 DDVLWGAYFTYANA

-575 NVAPQWELNLKAYAQ
+575 NIAPQWELNLKAYAQ
-590 VSPTKQDNVQTD
+590 VSPTKQDNVQID

-711 FFTSIEAN
+711 FFTSVEAN

>member
-31 TESSDVGN
+31 TQSSDVGN

-96 NNGQNPAYVTNLN
+96 NNDQNPVYVTNLN

-124 FAPSVINGDLTM
+124 FAPSVINGNLTM
-136 TSSGGEAI
+136 TSSGAGAI
-144 TEDEKKGSGIILYNG
+144 TEDEQKGSGIILYNG
-159 AVEGKSANGSLT
+159 VEGKSANGSLT
-171 INGNFTADKTLFATY
+171 INGNFTADKTLFAAY

-197 LKNSNF
+197 LTNSNF

-219 MVQAKDFNEN
+219 IVQAKDFNEN

-237 GALLLKFASD
+237 GALLLKFAGD

-290 GGNKCLVDYKLSV
+290 GGNKCLV
-303 QNCGGN
+303 
-309 KCLVINGGATAAA
+309 INGGATAAA
-322 KDKLVQLQVDIDA
+322 KDKLVQLQVDIDT

-341 NEFDFSQDEEWT
+341 NEFDSSQGEEWEQ
-353 KAKEALEKQKT
+353 AKETLKKQQAEIQTMLE
-364 ELEQLKQEAEKNGG
+364 EAKKNGG

-388 VNKNSNL
+388 VNKNLNL

-526 MYGATIGVDKQAN
+526 MYGATVGVDKQAN
-539 DDVLWGTYFTYANA
+539 DDVLWGAYFTYANA

-590 VSPTKQDNVQTD
+590 VSPTKQDNVQID

>member
-20 YSSAFAQEINL
+20 YSSAFAQEIDL
-31 TESSDVGN
+31 TQSSDVGN

-63 KMGVWDLPNDDYDSA
+63 KMGVWDLPDDYDSD

-96 NNGQNPAYVTNLN
+96 NNDQNPVYVTNLN

-124 FAPSVINGDLTM
+124 FAPSVINGNLTM
-136 TSSGGEAI
+136 TSSGAGAI
-144 TEDEKKGSGIILYNG
+144 TEDEQKGSGIILYNG
-159 AVEGKSANGSLT
+159 VEGKSANGSLT
-171 INGNFTADKTLFATY
+171 INGNFAADKTLFAAY

-197 LKNSNF
+197 LTNSNF

-219 MVQAKDFNEN
+219 IVQAKDFNEN

-237 GALLLKFASD
+237 GALLLKFAGD

-260 AGTIIDISDE
+260 AATIIDISDE
-270 DKYGDGEKGLVDY
+270 DKYGDGEKG
-283 KLSVQNC
+283 
-290 GGNKCLVDYKLSV
+290 LVDYKLSV

-322 KDKLVQLQVDIDA
+322 KDKLVQLQVDIDS

-341 NEFDFSQDEEWT
+341 NEFDSSQGEEWEQ
-353 KAKEALEKQKT
+353 AKETLKKQQAEIQTMLE
-364 ELEQLKQEAEKNGG
+364 EAKKNGG

-388 VNKNSNL
+388 VNKNLNL

-526 MYGATIGVDKQAN
+526 MYGATVGVDKQAN
-539 DDVLWGTYFTYANA
+539 DDVLWGAYFTYANA

-590 VSPTKQDNVQTD
+590 VSPTKQDNVQID

-711 FFTSIEAN
+711 FFTSVEAN

>member
-31 TESSDVGN
+31 TQSSDVGN

-63 KMGVWDLPNDDYDSA
+63 KMGVWDLPDDYDSD

-96 NNGQNPAYVTNLN
+96 NNGQNPVYVTNLN

-124 FAPSVINGDLTM
+124 FAPSVINGNLTM
-136 TSSGGEAI
+136 TSSGAETI
-144 TEDEKKGSGIILYNG
+144 TEDEKKGSGIILYNGNG

-171 INGNFTADKTLFATY
+171 INGNFTADKTLFAAY

-197 LKNSNF
+197 LTNSNF
-203 GLMKR
+203 GLMKH

-237 GALLLKFASD
+237 GALLLKFAGD

-260 AGTIIDISDE
+260 AATIIDISDE
-270 DKYGDGEKGLVDY
+270 DKYGDGEKG
-283 KLSVQNC
+283 
-290 GGNKCLVDYKLSV
+290 LVDYKLSV

-322 KDKLVQLQVDIDA
+322 KDKLVQLQVDIDT

-341 NEFDFSQDEEWT
+341 NEFDSSQGEEWEQ
-353 KAKEALEKQKT
+353 AKETLKKQQAEIQTMLE
-364 ELEQLKQEAEKNGG
+364 EAKKNGG

-388 VNKNSNL
+388 VNKNLNL

-526 MYGATIGVDKQAN
+526 MYGATVGVDKQAN
-539 DDVLWGTYFTYANA
+539 DDVLWGAYFTYANA

-590 VSPTKQDNVQTD
+590 VSPTKQDNVQID

-711 FFTSIEAN
+711 FFTSVEAN

>member
-31 TESSDVGN
+31 TQSSDVGN

-96 NNGQNPAYVTNLN
+96 NNDQNPVYVTNLN

-124 FAPSVINGDLTM
+124 SAPSVINGNLTM
-136 TSSGGEAI
+136 TSSGAGTI
-144 TEDEKKGSGIILYNG
+144 TEDEKKGSGIILYNGNG

-171 INGNFTADKTLFATY
+171 INGNFTADKTLFAAY

-197 LKNSNF
+197 LTNSNF

-219 MVQAKDFNEN
+219 IVQAKDFNEN

-237 GALLLKFASD
+237 GALLLKFAGD

-290 GGNKCLVDYKLSV
+290 GGNKCLV
-303 QNCGGN
+303 
-309 KCLVINGGATAAA
+309 INGGATAAA
-322 KDKLVQLQVDIDA
+322 KDKLIQLQVDIDT

-341 NEFDFSQDEEWT
+341 NEFDSSQGEEWEQ
-353 KAKEALEKQKT
+353 AKETLKKQQAEIQTMLE
-364 ELEQLKQEAEKNGG
+364 EAKKNGG

-388 VNKNSNL
+388 VNKNLNL

-526 MYGATIGVDKQAN
+526 MYGATVGVDKQAN
-539 DDVLWGTYFTYANA
+539 DDVLWGAYFTYANA

-590 VSPTKQDNVQTD
+590 VSPTKQDNVQID

-711 FFTSIEAN
+711 FFTSVEAN

>member
-31 TESSDVGN
+31 TQSSDVGN

-44 GKDINLK
+44 GNDINLK

-96 NNGQNPAYVTNLN
+96 NNDQNPVYVTNLN

-124 FAPSVINGDLTM
+124 FAPSVINGNLTM
-136 TSSGGEAI
+136 TSSGAGAI
-144 TEDEKKGSGIILYNG
+144 TEDEQKGSGIILYNG
-159 AVEGKSANGSLT
+159 VEGKSANGSLT

-197 LKNSNF
+197 LTNSNF

-219 MVQAKDFNEN
+219 IVQAKDFNEN

-237 GALLLKFASD
+237 GALLLKFAGD

-260 AGTIIDISDE
+260 AATIIDISDE
-270 DKYGDGEKGLVDY
+270 DKYGDGEKG
-283 KLSVQNC
+283 
-290 GGNKCLVDYKLSV
+290 LVDYKLSV

-322 KDKLVQLQVDIDA
+322 KDKLVQLQVDIDT

-341 NEFDFSQDEEWT
+341 NEFDSSQGEEWEQ
-353 KAKEALEKQKT
+353 AKETLKKQQAEIQTMLE
-364 ELEQLKQEAEKNGG
+364 EAKKNGG

-526 MYGATIGVDKQAN
+526 MYGATVGVDKQAN
-539 DDVLWGTYFTYANA
+539 DDVLWGAYFTYANA

-590 VSPTKQDNVQTD
+590 VSPTKQDNVQID

-651 NGAIAKDIDSMKNN
+651 NGAIAKDIDSIKNN

-711 FFTSIEAN
+711 FFTSVEAN

>member
-31 TESSDVGN
+31 TQSSDIGN

-96 NNGQNPAYVTNLN
+96 NNDQNPVYVTNLN

-124 FAPSVINGDLTM
+124 SAPSVINGNLTM
-136 TSSGGEAI
+136 TSSGGGAI
-144 TEDEKKGSGIILYNG
+144 TEDEKKGSGIILYNGNG

-171 INGNFTADKTLFATY
+171 INGNFAADKTLFAAY

-197 LKNSNF
+197 LTNSNF

-219 MVQAKDFNEN
+219 IVQAKDFNEN

-237 GALLLKFASD
+237 GALLLKFAGD

-290 GGNKCLVDYKLSV
+290 GGNKCLV
-303 QNCGGN
+303 
-309 KCLVINGGATAAA
+309 INGGATAAA
-322 KDKLVQLQVDIDA
+322 KDKLTQLQVDIDT

-341 NEFDFSQDEEWT
+341 NEFDSSQGEEWEQ
-353 KAKEALEKQKT
+353 AKETLKKQQAEIQTMLE
-364 ELEQLKQEAEKNGG
+364 EAKKNGG

-388 VNKNSNL
+388 VNKNLNL

-526 MYGATIGVDKQAN
+526 MYGATVGVDKQAN
-539 DDVLWGTYFTYANA
+539 DDVLWGAYFTYANA

-590 VSPTKQDNVQTD
+590 VSPTKQDNVQID

-711 FFTSIEAN
+711 FFTSVEAN

>member
-1 MKKNASSKI
+1 M
-10 LLSLGVATLL
+10 LSLGVATLL
-20 YSSAFAQEINL
+20 YSGAFAAEITFN
-31 TESSDVGN
+31 SDSDLN
-39 YFEEN
+39 THF
-44 GKDINLK
+44 DINEKDNVATFK
-51 NPDKYKGQDLNI
+51 NENYKNQDLTFKINT
-63 KMGVWDLPNDDYDSA
+63 LAFDDAPEDA
-78 DYRLN
+78 KIN
-83 IDIGKNNTLSFTH
+83 IDLGNNSLTLENTRNSS
-96 NNGQNPAYVTNLN
+96 GE
-109 ATAKEVKTTDIVLQA
+109 TAALVRNFNVDAKDFKTTDIGLSYFNA
-124 FAPSVINGDLTM
+124 GIINANFTMVGGEDFDLDNIDKNK
-136 TSSGGEAI
+136 TSSLLI
-144 TEDEKKGSGIILYNG
+144 FNGSRENTNDT
-159 AVEGKSANGSLT
+159 VNGSLT
-171 INGNFTADKTLFATY
+171 VNGDFSAT
-186 GNFVKVNGTAN
+186 NSAIVSMKSDTFKVNGTATLKEADLGFLSQSYSN
-197 LKNSNF
+197 LDVNDF
-203 GLMKR
+203 IALR
-208 SYTDLEANNVV
+208 
-219 MVQAKDFNEN
+219 AKDIKTDKLNDET
-229 ILKANNNA
+229 NA
-237 GALLLKFASD
+237 GALILKSASSYIDESLLNGDD
-247 YISTDVQGKDPLE
+247 YAAFLDVT
-260 AGTIIDISDE
+260 AE
-270 DKYGDGEKGLVDY
+270 DNKYGGVFVDY
-283 KLSVQNC
+283 KLSLKNC
-290 GGNKCLVDYKLSV
+290 GGD
-303 QNCGGN
+303 

-322 KDKLVQLQVDIDA
+322 KKLTNQIAVDLEAITRIIDGL
-335 IDKLLK
+335 D
-341 NEFDFSQDEEWT
+341 NEQ
-353 KAKEALEKQKT
+353 AKEALQEQKT
-364 ELEQLKQEAEKNGG
+364 KLEQLKQEAEKNGG

-388 VNKNSNL
+388 VNKNLNL

-526 MYGATIGVDKQAN
+526 MYGATVGVDKQAN
-539 DDVLWGTYFTYANA
+539 DDVLWGAYFTYANA

-590 VSPTKQDNVQTD
+590 VSPTKQDNVQID

-711 FFTSIEAN
+711 FFTSVEAN

>member
-31 TESSDVGN
+31 TQSSDVGN

-96 NNGQNPAYVTNLN
+96 NNDQNPVYVTNLN

-124 FAPSVINGDLTM
+124 FAPSVINGNLTM
-136 TSSGGEAI
+136 TSSGGGAI

-159 AVEGKSANGSLT
+159 VEGKSANGSLT
-171 INGNFTADKTLFATY
+171 INGNFAADKTLFAAY

-197 LKNSNF
+197 LTNSNF

-219 MVQAKDFNEN
+219 IVQAKDFNEN

-237 GALLLKFASD
+237 GALLLKFAGD

-290 GGNKCLVDYKLSV
+290 GGNKCLV
-303 QNCGGN
+303 
-309 KCLVINGGATAAA
+309 INGGATAAA
-322 KDKLVQLQVDIDA
+322 KDKLVQLQVDIDT

-341 NEFDFSQDEEWT
+341 NEFDSSQGEEWEQ
-353 KAKEALEKQKT
+353 AKETLKKQQAEIQTMLE
-364 ELEQLKQEAEKNGG
+364 EAKKNGG

-526 MYGATIGVDKQAN
+526 MYGATVGVDKQAN
-539 DDVLWGTYFTYANA
+539 DNVLWGAYFTYANA

-575 NVAPQWELNLKAYAQ
+575 NIAPQWELNLKAYAQ
-590 VSPTKQDNVQTD
+590 VSPTKQDNVQID

-711 FFTSIEAN
+711 FFTSVEAN

>member
-20 YSSAFAQEINL
+20 YSGAFAQEINL
-31 TESSDVGN
+31 AGSSDIGK

-44 GKDINLK
+44 GNDINLK
-51 NPDKYKGQDLNI
+51 NPDQYKGQDLSI

-96 NNGQNPAYVTNLN
+96 NNGQNPVYVTNLN

-124 FAPSVINGDLTM
+124 FAPSVINGNLTM
-136 TSSGGEAI
+136 TSSGGGAI
-144 TEDEKKGSGIILYNG
+144 TEDEKKGSGIILYNGNG

-171 INGNFTADKTLFATY
+171 INGNFAADKTLFAAY

-197 LKNSNF
+197 LTNSNF

-219 MVQAKDFNEN
+219 IVQAKDFNEN

-237 GALLLKFASD
+237 GALLLKFAGD

-290 GGNKCLVDYKLSV
+290 GGNKCLV
-303 QNCGGN
+303 
-309 KCLVINGGATAAA
+309 INGGATAAA
-322 KDKLVQLQVDIDA
+322 KDKLVQLQVDIDT

-341 NEFDFSQDEEWT
+341 NEFDSSQGEEWEQ
-353 KAKEALEKQKT
+353 AKETLKKQQAEIQTMLE
-364 ELEQLKQEAEKNGG
+364 EAKKNGG

-388 VNKNSNL
+388 VNKNLNL

-526 MYGATIGVDKQAN
+526 MYGATVGVDKQAN
-539 DDVLWGTYFTYANA
+539 DDVLWGAYFTYANA

-590 VSPTKQDNVQTD
+590 VSPTKQDNVQID

-627 DNTLFIKPF
+627 DNTLFIKP
-636 AGVNYYF
+636 
-643 SYTPSHTE
+643 
-651 NGAIAKDIDSMKNN
+651 
-665 SVSVEVGAE
+665 
-674 FRKYMNENSYIFVT
+674 
-688 PKIEQFVINSGDDY
+688 
-702 TANLAVNNA
+702 
-711 FFTSIEAN
+711 
-719 NKKKTYGQIIVGG
+719 
-732 NVDFTNQLSMNLG
+732 
-745 FGAKQILAGK
+745 
-755 VDNKNETYLS
+755 
-765 GQVGLKYKF
+765 

>member
-31 TESSDVGN
+31 TQSSDVGN

-96 NNGQNPAYVTNLN
+96 NNDQNPVYVTNLN

-124 FAPSVINGDLTM
+124 SAPSVINGNLTM
-136 TSSGGEAI
+136 TSSGAGTI
-144 TEDEKKGSGIILYNG
+144 TEDEKKGSGIILYNGNG

-171 INGNFTADKTLFATY
+171 INGNFTADKTLFAAY

-197 LKNSNF
+197 LTNSNF

-219 MVQAKDFNEN
+219 IVQAKDFNEN

-290 GGNKCLVDYKLSV
+290 GGNKCLV
-303 QNCGGN
+303 
-309 KCLVINGGATAAA
+309 INGGATAAA
-322 KDKLVQLQVDIDA
+322 KDKLVQLQVDIDT

-341 NEFDFSQDEEWT
+341 NEFDSSQGEEWEQ
-353 KAKEALEKQKT
+353 AKETLKKQQAEIQTMLE
-364 ELEQLKQEAEKNGG
+364 EAKKNGG

-388 VNKNSNL
+388 VNKNLNL

-526 MYGATIGVDKQAN
+526 MYGATVGVDKQAN
-539 DDVLWGTYFTYANA
+539 DDVLWGAYFTYANA

-711 FFTSIEAN
+711 FFTSVEAN

>member
-20 YSSAFAQEINL
+20 YSGAFAQEIDL
-31 TESSDVGN
+31 TQSSDIGK

-51 NPDKYKGQDLNI
+51 NPDQYKGQDLSI

-78 DYRLN
+78 DYRFN

-96 NNGQNPAYVTNLN
+96 NNKGEPAYVTNLN

-136 TSSGGEAI
+136 TSSGAGAI

-159 AVEGKSANGSLT
+159 AGETQSANGSLT
-171 INGNFTADKTLFATY
+171 INGNFTVDKTLFATY

-197 LKNSNF
+197 LTNSNF
-203 GLMKR
+203 GLIKR

-219 MVQAKDFNEN
+219 MVQAKDFNKD
-229 ILKANNNA
+229 ILEEKSNNNA
-237 GALLLKFASD
+237 GALLVKFLND
-247 YISTDVQGKDPLE
+247 YVSTDLHGKDVIE
-260 AGTIIDISDE
+260 TGAVIDISDE
-270 DKYGDGEKGLVDY
+270 DEYGDGKKGLVDY

-290 GGNKCLVDYKLSV
+290 GGNKCLVV
-303 QNCGGN
+303 
-309 KCLVINGGATAAA
+309 NGGATAAA
-322 KDKLVQLQVDIDA
+322 KDKLTQLKVDINA

-341 NEFDFSQDEEWT
+341 NEFDSSQDEEW
-353 KAKEALEKQKT
+353 KQAKEALEKQKT
-364 ELEQLKQEAEKNGG
+364 ELEKLQQEAMQNGG

-388 VNKNSNL
+388 VNKNLNL

-539 DDVLWGTYFTYANA
+539 DDVLWGAYFTYANA

-575 NVAPQWELNLKAYAQ
+575 NIAPQWELNVKAYAQ

-636 AGVNYYF
+636 AGINYYF

-665 SVSVEVGAE
+665 SVSVEAGAE

-688 PKIEQFVINSGDDY
+688 PKIEQFVINGGDDY

-711 FFTSIEAN
+711 FFTSVEAN

-745 FGAKQILAGK
+745 FGAKQILAGR
-755 VDNKNETYLS
+755 VDSKNETYLS

>member
-20 YSSAFAQEINL
+20 YSGAFAAEITFN
-31 TESSDVGN
+31 SDSDLN
-39 YFEEN
+39 THF
-44 GKDINLK
+44 DINEKDNVATFK
-51 NPDKYKGQDLNI
+51 NENYKNQDLTFKINT
-63 KMGVWDLPNDDYDSA
+63 LAFDDAPEDA
-78 DYRLN
+78 KIN
-83 IDIGKNNTLSFTH
+83 IDLGNNSLTLENTRNSS
-96 NNGQNPAYVTNLN
+96 GE
-109 ATAKEVKTTDIVLQA
+109 TAALVRNFNVDAKDFKTTDIGLSYFNA
-124 FAPSVINGDLTM
+124 GIINANFTM
-136 TSSGGEAI
+136 VGGEDFDLDNIDKNKASSLLI
-144 TEDEKKGSGIILYNG
+144 FNGSRENTNDT
-159 AVEGKSANGSLT
+159 VNGSLT
-171 INGNFTADKTLFATY
+171 VNGDFSAT
-186 GNFVKVNGTAN
+186 NSAIVSMKSDTFKVNGTATLKEAGLGFLSQSYSN
-197 LKNSNF
+197 LDVNDF
-203 GLMKR
+203 IALR
-208 SYTDLEANNVV
+208 
-219 MVQAKDFNEN
+219 AKDIKTDKLNDET
-229 ILKANNNA
+229 NA
-237 GALLLKFASD
+237 GALILKTASSYINESLLNGDD
-247 YISTDVQGKDPLE
+247 YAAYLDVT
-260 AGTIIDISDE
+260 AE
-270 DKYGDGEKGLVDY
+270 DNKYGGVFVDY
-283 KLSVQNC
+283 KLSLKNC
-290 GGNKCLVDYKLSV
+290 GGD
-303 QNCGGN
+303 

-322 KDKLVQLQVDIDA
+322 KKLTNQIAVDLEAITRIID
-335 IDKLLK
+335 DLD
-341 NEFDFSQDEEWT
+341 NEQ
-353 KAKEALEKQKT
+353 AKEALQEQKT
-364 ELEQLKQEAEKNGG
+364 KLEQLKQEAEKNGG

-388 VNKNSNL
+388 VNKNLNL

-526 MYGATIGVDKQAN
+526 MYGATVGVDKQAN
-539 DDVLWGTYFTYANA
+539 DDVLWGAYFTYANA

-590 VSPTKQDNVQTD
+590 VSPTKQDNVQID

-711 FFTSIEAN
+711 FFTSVEAN

>member
-1 MKKNASSKI
+1 MEI
-10 LLSLGVATLL
+10 LL
-20 YSSAFAQEINL
+20 
-31 TESSDVGN
+31 
-39 YFEEN
+39 
-44 GKDINLK
+44 
-51 NPDKYKGQDLNI
+51 PI
-63 KMGVWDLPNDDYDSA
+63 KP
-78 DYRLN
+78 
-83 IDIGKNNTLSFTH
+83 F
-96 NNGQNPAYVTNLN
+96 
-109 ATAKEVKTTDIVLQA
+109 
-124 FAPSVINGDLTM
+124 
-136 TSSGGEAI
+136 
-144 TEDEKKGSGIILYNG
+144 
-159 AVEGKSANGSLT
+159 
-171 INGNFTADKTLFATY
+171 FATY

-197 LKNSNF
+197 LTNSNF

-219 MVQAKDFNEN
+219 IVQVKDFNEN

-290 GGNKCLVDYKLSV
+290 GD
-303 QNCGGN
+303 N

-322 KDKLVQLQVDIDA
+322 KDKLVQLQVDIDT

-341 NEFDFSQDEEWT
+341 NEFDSSQGEEWEQ
-353 KAKEALEKQKT
+353 AKETLKKQQAELQTMLE
-364 ELEQLKQEAEKNGG
+364 EAKKNGG

-388 VNKNSNL
+388 VNKNLNL

-442 KSVSNLNSA
+442 KSVSNFNSA

-526 MYGATIGVDKQAN
+526 MYGATVGVDKQAN

-575 NVAPQWELNLKAYAQ
+575 NIAPQWELNLKAYAQ
-590 VSPTKQDNVQTD
+590 VSPTKQDNVQVD

-711 FFTSIEAN
+711 FFTSVEAN
-719 NKKKTYGQIIVGG
+719 NKKKTYGQIIVGA
-732 NVDFTNQLSMNLG
+732 VRPFRYFPLC
-745 FGAKQILAGK
+745 FK
-755 VDNKNETYLS
+755 VWSDSLQRQNS
-765 GQVGLKYKF
+765 V

>member
-20 YSSAFAQEINL
+20 YSGAFAAEITFN
-31 TESSDVGN
+31 SDSDLN
-39 YFEEN
+39 THF
-44 GKDINLK
+44 DINEKDNVATFK
-51 NPDKYKGQDLNI
+51 NENYKNQDLTFKINT
-63 KMGVWDLPNDDYDSA
+63 LAFDDAPEDA
-78 DYRLN
+78 KIN
-83 IDIGKNNTLSFTH
+83 IDLGNNSLTLENTRNSS
-96 NNGQNPAYVTNLN
+96 GE
-109 ATAKEVKTTDIVLQA
+109 TAALVRNFNVDAKDFKTTDIGLSYFNA
-124 FAPSVINGDLTM
+124 GIINANFTM
-136 TSSGGEAI
+136 V
-144 TEDEKKGSGIILYNG
+144 GSGEDFDLDNIDKNKASSLLIFNG
-159 AVEGKSANGSLT
+159 SRENTNDTVNGSLT
-171 INGNFTADKTLFATY
+171 VNGDFSAT
-186 GNFVKVNGTAN
+186 NSAIVSMKSDTFKVNGTAMLKEAGLGFLSQSYSN
-197 LKNSNF
+197 LDVNDF
-203 GLMKR
+203 IALR
-208 SYTDLEANNVV
+208 
-219 MVQAKDFNEN
+219 AKDIKTDKLNDET
-229 ILKANNNA
+229 NA
-237 GALLLKFASD
+237 GALILKSASSYIDESLLNGDDYVASL
-247 YISTDVQGKDPLE
+247 DVT
-260 AGTIIDISDE
+260 AE
-270 DKYGDGEKGLVDY
+270 DNKYGGVFVDY
-283 KLSVQNC
+283 KLSLKNC
-290 GGNKCLVDYKLSV
+290 GGD
-303 QNCGGN
+303 

-322 KDKLVQLQVDIDA
+322 KKLTNQIAVDLEAITRIIDGL
-335 IDKLLK
+335 D
-341 NEFDFSQDEEWT
+341 NEQ
-353 KAKEALEKQKT
+353 AKEALQEQKT

-388 VNKNSNL
+388 VNKNLNL

-526 MYGATIGVDKQAN
+526 MYGATVGVDKQAN

-575 NVAPQWELNLKAYAQ
+575 NIAPQWELNLKAYAQ
-590 VSPTKQDNVQTD
+590 VSPTKQDNVQID

-651 NGAIAKDIDSMKNN
+651 NGAIAKDIDSIKNN

-711 FFTSIEAN
+711 FFTSVEAN

>member
-20 YSSAFAQEINL
+20 YSGAFAAEITFN
-31 TESSDVGN
+31 SDSDLN
-39 YFEEN
+39 THF
-44 GKDINLK
+44 DINEKDNVATFK
-51 NPDKYKGQDLNI
+51 NENYKNQDLTFKINT
-63 KMGVWDLPNDDYDSA
+63 LAFDDAPEDA
-78 DYRLN
+78 KIN
-83 IDIGKNNTLSFTH
+83 IDLGNNSLTLENTRNSS
-96 NNGQNPAYVTNLN
+96 GE
-109 ATAKEVKTTDIVLQA
+109 TAALVRNFNVDAKDFKTTDIGLSYFNA
-124 FAPSVINGDLTM
+124 GIINANFTM
-136 TSSGGEAI
+136 V
-144 TEDEKKGSGIILYNG
+144 GSGEDFDLDNIDKNKASSLLIFNG
-159 AVEGKSANGSLT
+159 SRENTNDTVNGSLT
-171 INGNFTADKTLFATY
+171 VNGDFSAT
-186 GNFVKVNGTAN
+186 NSAIVSMKSDTFKVNGTATLKEAGLGFLSQSYSN
-197 LKNSNF
+197 LDVNDF
-203 GLMKR
+203 IALR
-208 SYTDLEANNVV
+208 
-219 MVQAKDFNEN
+219 AKDIKTDKLNDET
-229 ILKANNNA
+229 NA
-237 GALLLKFASD
+237 GALILKSASSYIDESLLNGDDSIASL
-247 YISTDVQGKDPLE
+247 DVT
-260 AGTIIDISDE
+260 AE
-270 DKYGDGEKGLVDY
+270 DNKYGGVFVDY
-283 KLSVQNC
+283 KLSLKNC
-290 GGNKCLVDYKLSV
+290 GGD
-303 QNCGGN
+303 

-322 KDKLVQLQVDIDA
+322 KKLTNQIAVDLEAITRIID
-335 IDKLLK
+335 DLD
-341 NEFDFSQDEEWT
+341 NEQ
-353 KAKEALEKQKT
+353 AKEALQEQKT
-364 ELEQLKQEAEKNGG
+364 ELEKLQQEAMQNGG

-388 VNKNSNL
+388 VNKNLNL

-526 MYGATIGVDKQAN
+526 MYGATVGVDKQAN
-539 DDVLWGTYFTYANA
+539 DDVLWGAYFTYANA

-590 VSPTKQDNVQTD
+590 VSPTKQDNVQID

-665 SVSVEVGAE
+665 SVSIEVGAE

-711 FFTSIEAN
+711 FFTSVEAN

>member
-31 TESSDVGN
+31 TQSSDIGN

-96 NNGQNPAYVTNLN
+96 NNDQNPVYVTNLN

-124 FAPSVINGDLTM
+124 SAPSVINGNLTM
-136 TSSGGEAI
+136 TSSGGGAI
-144 TEDEKKGSGIILYNG
+144 TEDEKKGSGIILYNGNG

-171 INGNFTADKTLFATY
+171 INGNFAADKTLFAAY

-197 LKNSNF
+197 LTNSNF

-219 MVQAKDFNEN
+219 IVQAKDFNEN

-237 GALLLKFASD
+237 GALLLKFAGD

-260 AGTIIDISDE
+260 AVTIIDISDE
-270 DKYGDGEKGLVDY
+270 DKYGDGEKG
-283 KLSVQNC
+283 
-290 GGNKCLVDYKLSV
+290 LVDYKLSV

-322 KDKLVQLQVDIDA
+322 KDKLVQLQVDIDT

-341 NEFDFSQDEEWT
+341 NEFDSSQGEEWEQ
-353 KAKEALEKQKT
+353 AKETLKKQQAEIQTMLE
-364 ELEQLKQEAEKNGG
+364 EAKKNGG

-388 VNKNSNL
+388 VNKNLNL

-526 MYGATIGVDKQAN
+526 MYGATVGVDKQAN
-539 DDVLWGTYFTYANA
+539 DDVLWGAYFTYANA

-590 VSPTKQDNVQTD
+590 VSPTKQDNVQID

-651 NGAIAKDIDSMKNN
+651 NGAIAKDIDSIKNN

-711 FFTSIEAN
+711 FFTSVEAN

>member
-31 TESSDVGN
+31 TGSSDIGN

-51 NPDKYKGQDLNI
+51 NPDDYKGKDLNI
-63 KMGVWDLPNDDYDSA
+63 KMGVWDLPDDYDSD

-96 NNGQNPAYVTNLN
+96 NNGQNPVYVTNLN

-124 FAPSVINGDLTM
+124 SAPSVINGNLTM
-136 TSSGGEAI
+136 TSSGAETI
-144 TEDEKKGSGIILYNG
+144 TEDEKKGSGIILYNGNG

-197 LKNSNF
+197 LTNSNF

-219 MVQAKDFNEN
+219 IVQAKDFNEN

-237 GALLLKFASD
+237 GALLLKFAGD

-290 GGNKCLVDYKLSV
+290 GGNKCLV
-303 QNCGGN
+303 
-309 KCLVINGGATAAA
+309 INGGATAAA
-322 KDKLVQLQVDIDA
+322 KDKLVQLQVDIDT

-341 NEFDFSQDEEWT
+341 NEFDSSQGEEWEQ
-353 KAKEALEKQKT
+353 AKETLKKQQAEIQTMLE
-364 ELEQLKQEAEKNGG
+364 EAKKNGG

-388 VNKNSNL
+388 VNKNLNL

-526 MYGATIGVDKQAN
+526 MYGATVGVDKQAN
-539 DDVLWGTYFTYANA
+539 DDVLWGAYFTYANA

-590 VSPTKQDNVQTD
+590 VSPTKQDNVQID

-711 FFTSIEAN
+711 FFTSVEAN